1 MKIRAEVSGSDIV
14 YAVLILIAAYKY
26 SALWIL
32 MLLPLIA
39 SFFIKIRWSKTNGW
53 RFWHD

>member
-1 MKIRAEVSGSDIV
+1 
-14 YAVLILIAAYKY
+14 
-26 SALWIL
+26 

-39 SFFIKIRWSKTNGW
+39 SFFINIRWSKTNGW